1 MSLILALALLTNS
14 GDVLDDS
21 TRRLEPIMPGVS
33 RHLTMRDETSGWFS
47 AERYAGRVVVPSAVY
62 DAAQN
67 DAERDAATILTVAYA
82 RTRPE
87 PLLSPAG
94 NFLLEVAAATLSSA
108 AESELEE
115 GTLPP
120 GRGELPSRMSPP
132 PIKRAL
138 TLATRHGIGICPMA
152 ALVDRL
158 AAPQPNGQLTA
169 IALDARRVRRDLG
182 AAAYGC

>member
-1 MSLILALALLTNS
+1 MSIVLALALLTNS
-14 GDVLDDS
+14 GDALDGS
-21 TRRLEPIMPGVS
+21 ARRLEQIMPGVS
-33 RHLTMRDETSGWFS
+33 RHLIMRDETSGWFS
-47 AERYAGRVVVPSAVY
+47 AERYAGRVVVPAAVY
-62 DAAQN
+62 DAAQS

-82 RTRPE
+82 RTPAE

-94 NFLLEVAAATLSSA
+94 NFLLEMAAATLSSV
-108 AESELEE
+108 AESELEQ

-120 GRGELPSRMSPP
+120 GFGELPTRGSPP
-132 PIKRAL
+132 PMKRAL
-138 TLATRHGIGICPMA
+138 TLATRHGIGVCPMV